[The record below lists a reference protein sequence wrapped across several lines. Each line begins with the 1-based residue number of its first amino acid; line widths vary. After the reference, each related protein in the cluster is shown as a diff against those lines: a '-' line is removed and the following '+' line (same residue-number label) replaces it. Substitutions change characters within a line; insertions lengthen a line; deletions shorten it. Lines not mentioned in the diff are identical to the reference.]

1 MEKTQL
7 TPKVSGT
14 GTSSRQDRPHP
25 AGRIPQPQFSCLCP
39 VFFAFFPAKPRS
51 PR

>member
-1 MEKTQL
+1 MEETR
-7 TPKVSGT
+7 PIAKVAD
-14 GTSSRQDRPHP
+14 RRDRPTP
-25 AGRIPQPQFSCLCP
+25 ARRIPQPQFSCLCP